1 MVIKLVNRFH
11 SGLMWLLILSTAIL
25 VTSCA
30 STMLQFPN
38 FDSSVINGPEHM
50 KEIDGLFVGIHPIV
64 DKYEMGTYFK
74 SDLSSKNIL
83 AVFISVENRTD
94 TLSYIVSKDDI
105 FLKINDK
112 RVRKQYDTN
121 ETQVGDDTNAK
132 IVDVMGAILVAPVLL
147 GIGPG
152 MISDAGTTRHNF
164 LSKEMV
170 PFTTLFP
177 GRSTGGFKYFK
188 MPENGIAASSLL
200 LLLEVNIKELISE
213 SITTVNFNLNMEGTN
228 YDDSKKH

>member
-1 MVIKLVNRFH
+1 MVRKFVNRFH
-11 SGLMWLLILSTAIL
+11 SGLLWLLLFSTAIL
-25 VTSCA
+25 VISCA
-30 STMLQFPN
+30 STTLQFPD
-38 FDSSVINGPEHM
+38 FDPSVTNGPEHM

-64 DKYEMGTYFK
+64 DKDEMKTYFK
-74 SDLSSKNIL
+74 SDLSSNNIL

-105 FLKINDK
+105 FLKINDE
-112 RVRKQYDTN
+112 RFTKQYETN

-132 IVDVMGAILVAPVLL
+132 TVDVMGAVLVSPILL

-177 GRSTGGFKYFK
+177 GWSTGGFKYFK
-188 MPENGIAASSLL
+188 IPENGIATSSL
-200 LLLEVNIKELISE
+200 LLLEVNIKELNSE
-213 SITTVNFNLNMEGTN
+213 SITTVNFNLNMEGTKYVN
-228 YDDSKKH
+228 SKKH